1 MTMVDAP
8 AMIASPMLR
17 TARIGLTDYWNDSC
31 AVEELRYAIERGA
44 VGGTTNPPI
53 VLEVLDKERAYW
65 VPRVRQLA
73 AANPAWSEVDLTWAL
88 VEAMA
93 VRGAAEL
100 APVHARTAGRKG
112 WQSVQT
118 NPQHYTNA
126 ERMVEQA
133 VHFTGLAS
141 NMQVKIPATAAGIVA
156 IEEATARGV
165 NVNATVC
172 FTVPQALAVAESLE
186 RGLRRLAAA
195 GGEPARLAPVVTIMV
210 GRLDDWMK
218 AIVERDQLAIDPRV
232 LDWAGI
238 AAFKRAYG
246 IFRER
251 GYRGRLLV
259 AAFRH
264 VLHWTEFVGG
274 DVVLTMP
281 HAWQV
286 RYNTSGIDPVSRID
300 VPVEPAI
307 VDELCRRIPDFSR
320 AYEPDGLAPAEFDAY
335 GATARTLRQFIG
347 AYHDLTAKVRDIV
360 LPNPDIAAA

>member
-1 MTMVDAP
+1 MNTQAMVDSA
-8 AMIASPMLR
+8 MLR
-17 TARIGLTDYWNDSC
+17 TSRIGLTDYWNDSC
-31 AVEELRYAIERGA
+31 AIEELRYAIERGA

-53 VLEVLDKERAYW
+53 VLEVLGKERSYW
-65 VPRVRQLA
+65 VPRVRDMA
-73 AANPAWSEVDLTWAL
+73 AANPTWSEVDLTWAL

-93 VRGAAEL
+93 IRGAAEL
-100 APVHARTAGRKG
+100 APIHARTGGRKG

-118 NPQHYTNA
+118 NPQNYRNV
-126 ERMVEQA
+126 ERMVDQA
-133 VHFTGLAS
+133 VHFAGLAP

-165 NVNATVC
+165 NVNATVS
-172 FTVPQALAVAESLE
+172 FTVAQALAVGQALE
-186 RGLRRLAAA
+186 RGLDRFEGA
-195 GGEPARLAPVVTIMV
+195 GGDPARLVPVVTLMV

-238 AAFKRAYG
+238 AAFKRAYEL
-246 IFRER
+246 FRDR
-251 GYRGRLLV
+251 HYRGRLLV

-274 DVVLTMP
+274 DLVLTMP
-281 HAWQV
+281 HAWQL
-286 RYNTSGIDPVSRID
+286 RYNASGIDPVARID

-307 VDELCRRIPDFSR
+307 VDELSRRIPDFQR
-320 AYEPDGLAPAEFDAY
+320 AYEPGALPPSEFDSY
-335 GATARTLRQFIG
+335 GATVRTLRQFIG
-347 AYHDLTAKVRDIV
+347 AYHDLTSRVRDIV